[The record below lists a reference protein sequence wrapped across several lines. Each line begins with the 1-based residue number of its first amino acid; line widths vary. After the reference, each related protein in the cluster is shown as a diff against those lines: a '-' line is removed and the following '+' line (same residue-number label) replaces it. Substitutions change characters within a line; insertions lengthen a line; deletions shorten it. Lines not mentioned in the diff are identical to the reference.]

1 MNRRFY
7 FSFLALAL
15 TVATAIALVAGNS
28 TSKSAGLTS
37 SAASALPASDF
48 VIIVDVQ
55 RALNDALPTLLSSNP
70 AALAKVNRDLAEF
83 ESKTGIN
90 PRVFESVAIGGTLRP
105 NARLGRDPGAV
116 VIVSGSFKSD
126 ELLAT
131 AFEAAKKES
140 QFEKTEQQYE
150 GKTIFVIR
158 SVRRLTKR
166 ESNEPAPAIVPP
178 AGVALVAPGPTKDS
192 TASVRSSLTILEGH
206 PSARLGVLYTDSDNF
221 AVVALAPNMLA
232 VGSVE
237 SVRASIDASLGRNRI
252 DGEMVNLAMENPNTI
267 VGFSGRI
274 PQNSQKTDATNLG
287 IPIANFFASVREFHG
302 SFGLNGSDTESSIAV
317 QLETSEQAREFSQAI
332 NSIKG
337 LASFGVARSIGP
349 DQASRDAIAAVLKGL
364 TIDATGNELRIDL
377 KIPQSSLAPL
387 IRLHR

>member
-7 FSFLALAL
+7 FSFLAFAL
-15 TVATAIALVAGNS
+15 TVATAIAFVAGNS
-28 TSKSAGLTS
+28 TSKGAGLSS
-37 SAASALPASDF
+37 SAAAALPASDF
-48 VIIVDVQ
+48 VVIVDVQ
-55 RALNDALPTLLSSNP
+55 RALNDALPTLLTSNP
-70 AALAKVNRDLAEF
+70 AALAKFNAHLAEF
-83 ESKTGIN
+83 ETKTGIN
-90 PRVFESVAIGGTLRP
+90 PRVFESVAIGGSLRP

-116 VIVSGSFKSD
+116 VIASGSFKAD
-126 ELLAT
+126 EMLAA
-131 AFEAAKKES
+131 AFDAAKKEC

-150 GKTIFVIR
+150 GKTIFVIS
-158 SVRRLTKR
+158 SVRRLTTR
-166 ESNEPAPAIVPP
+166 ETNEPATAMVTPSGA
-178 AGVALVAPGPTKDS
+178 AGVAPDPSKDS
-192 TASVRSSLTILEGH
+192 TASVRSSISILEGH
-206 PSARLGVLYTDSDNF
+206 PSARLGVLHSSSDNF
-221 AVVALAPNMLA
+221 AVAALAPNMIA

-252 DGEMVNLAMENPNTI
+252 DGEMVNLALENPNTI

-287 IPIANFFASVREFHG
+287 IPIANFFASIREFHG
-302 SFGLNGSDTESSIAV
+302 SFGLSGSDTESSIAV

-337 LASFGVARSIGP
+337 LASFGVAQSVGP

-364 TIDATGNELRIDL
+364 TINATGNELRIDL
-377 KIPQSSLAPL
+377 KIPQSTLAPL